1 MLKDLL
7 GALGSIGVMAG
18 LPLLVLFLSVGA
30 EVQAYVTLLVLIVSA
45 IVILTP
51 MKYPTIARK

>member
-7 GALGSIGVMAG
+7 GALGSLGVMAG

-51 MKYPTIARK
+51 VKYPTIARK

>member
-7 GALGSIGVMAG
+7 GALGSVGVAAG
-18 LPLLVLFLSVGA
+18 LPLLVLFLMVGA

-51 MKYPTIARK
+51 VYYPMIVRK